1 MSGAGVL
8 GVLGALGRG
17 VGVGISTTGA
27 LLEPPPQPI
36 KREITTNKV
45 KTEALDGVLK

>member
-17 VGVGISTTGA
+17 VDVGISATGA

-36 KREITTNKV
+36 NRVTTTNKV
-45 KTEALDGVLK
+45 KAEALEGV